1 MFYSVRTKLVI
12 GRLSLLAVL
21 VALTTGLTG
30 CGKGGSPASSML
42 MGETGVN
49 LLNSVIN
56 PHPSTGSTQGGAAT
70 GSADWDPN
78 TMDHT
83 AGGMP
88 IEIYQQQQEQ
98 QQEQQ
103 QRVNAQY
110 GQ

>member
-1 MFYSVRTKLVI
+1 MSYNVRTTFVV
-12 GRLSLLAVL
+12 GRLSLLAVF
-21 VALTTGLTG
+21 VAFTTGLTG
-30 CGKGGSPASSML
+30 CGKGSSPASSML

-56 PHPSTGSTQGGAAT
+56 PHPSTGSTQSSAPT

-83 AGGMP
+83 TGGMP